1 MIYRYIYKIT
11 CTAGS
16 FKNKFYFG
24 QHTTNNLDDG
34 YKGSGVKLRSYYKKH
49 PNDYIKEIISFHN
62 TDEELN
68 KAEYEI
74 IHPWLNNK
82 MCLNLMEG
90 GGNNGKP
97 SEETKRKISE
107 AHKGISHSTSEETK
121 KKLSEIMK
129 GKNNWIKGSKLS
141 EETKRKISEAHKGI
155 SHSTSE
161 ETKRKISEARKG
173 KPSPMKGKESFR
185 KGKTLSEEH
194 KRRISEGLKGH
205 IVSDETR
212 NKMSEAK
219 KGYIPWNKCIKK

>member
-121 KKLSEIMK
+121 
-129 GKNNWIKGSKLS
+129 
-141 EETKRKISEAHKGI
+141 
-155 SHSTSE
+155 
-161 ETKRKISEARKG
+161 RKISEARKG

-194 KRRISEGLKGH
+194 KRRISEGLKCH